1 MTGVR
6 RDWRRRG
13 VAGALKRAQIA
24 WAKRKGFARLQ
35 TENEL
40 RNEPIRR
47 LNRRLG
53 YREAPGEVVL
63 RGPLAP

>member
-6 RDWRRRG
+6 RDRRG
-13 VAGALKRAQIA
+13 RGIAGALKRAQVA
-24 WAKRKGFARLQ
+24 WAKREGFERLQ
-35 TENEL
+35 TENER

-47 LNRRLG
+47 LNARLG
-53 YREAPGEVVL
+53 YREAPGEVVM